1 MIATDKILS
10 EEGFEL
16 NVGNVLRGSPEYKL
30 KGMARLRESH
40 RQLTALCREHQR
52 WIRSANGSLRDDSQ
66 APGYSEL
73 IAGGES
79 LLAAF
84 PETLKENTA

>member
-40 RQLTALCREHQR
+40 RQLTALCREYHRMIEEFNAIQPK
-52 WIRSANGSLRDDSQ
+52 AFND
-66 APGYSEL
+66 
-73 IAGGES
+73 AGRRV
-79 LLAAF
+79 LAAF
-84 PETLKENTA
+84 PESLKEKTA